1 MLYSK
6 WLCYVMNA
14 KNVNASMRTRTVNIL
29 IDRQAVDLAQMALLV
44 SECRNVNANMPSR
57 AVILHLF
64 SR

>member
-14 KNVNASMRTRTVNIL
+14 RNVNANMRTRTVNTL

-44 SECRNVNANMPSR
+44 SECRNVNANMPSW

>member
-14 KNVNASMRTRTVNIL
+14 RNVNANMRTRTVNTL